1 MTLLAHAHY
10 QATATQT
17 AAPEQLVLMMYD
29 GAIQRIELA
38 TEVLEDPEGGDHE
51 VAHTA
56 LVRSQAILDELRVSL
71 DRQRGGRV
79 ADNLA
84 ELYAWCVEQLVEAN
98 LRKDPAPLAAVLRIV
113 GDLREAWNRAC
124 ITGWTDTEPA

>member
-1 MTLLAHAHY
+1 MTLVAHAHY
-10 QATATQT
+10 QATAAQT
-17 AAPEQLVLMMYD
+17 AAPAQLVLMMYD
-29 GAIQRIELA
+29 GALQRIQLA
-38 TEVLEDPEGGDHE
+38 AEALSDHEAGDHE

-71 DRQRGGRV
+71 DRQRGGRI

-98 LRKDPAPLAAVLRIV
+98 LRKDPAPLADVLRVV
-113 GDLREAWNRAC
+113 GDLREAWSRAC
-124 ITGWTDTEPA
+124 VTGWSDAEPA